1 MEQILKEYEML
12 RQEINQKIELHNTLL
27 TFTITST
34 ILVLT
39 VAASEKMTSL
49 YLFPFCVI
57 IPMLLRIAY
66 YRKTMA
72 KLSAYMIV
80 FLEPAIKD
88 LNWESRNYAFSKKY
102 GGLSSEKR
110 KVQISCFE
118 CFALGC
124 VCYALYLLNCFPIEC
139 EKATK
144 VMIFDA
150 IWPVALLIWIAQIT
164 HKTSRFDKE
173 RDEFIRKW
181 NNIKMS
187 EASKGNGNS

>member
-80 FLEPAIKD
+80 F
-88 LNWESRNYAFSKKY
+88 
-102 GGLSSEKR
+102 
-110 KVQISCFE
+110 
-118 CFALGC
+118 
-124 VCYALYLLNCFPIEC
+124 
-139 EKATK
+139 
-144 VMIFDA
+144 
-150 IWPVALLIWIAQIT
+150 
-164 HKTSRFDKE
+164 
-173 RDEFIRKW
+173 
-181 NNIKMS
+181 
-187 EASKGNGNS
+187 

>member
-80 FLEPAIKD
+80 FLETGRAETTLFQKSMEDCLPKSARSKLAV
-88 LNWESRNYAFSKKY
+88 LN
-102 GGLSSEKR
+102 
-110 KVQISCFE
+110 
-118 CFALGC
+118 
-124 VCYALYLLNCFPIEC
+124 
-139 EKATK
+139 
-144 VMIFDA
+144 
-150 IWPVALLIWIAQIT
+150 ALLWGVYVT
-164 HKTSRFDKE
+164 H
-173 RDEFIRKW
+173 FIY
-181 NNIKMS
+181 
-187 EASKGNGNS
+187 